1 MAEHYNSAYTGAQ
14 IDEAIGDVRNN
25 KDKWNKNSGLPG
37 VTAADNGKFLRVV
50 DGAWAAASVPNANG
64 GSF

>member
-25 KDKWNKNSGLPG
+25 KDKWNKNSGLPS
-37 VTAADNGKFLRVV
+37 VTAADNDKFLRVV
-50 DGAWAAASVPNANG
+50 DGAWAAASVTDANG